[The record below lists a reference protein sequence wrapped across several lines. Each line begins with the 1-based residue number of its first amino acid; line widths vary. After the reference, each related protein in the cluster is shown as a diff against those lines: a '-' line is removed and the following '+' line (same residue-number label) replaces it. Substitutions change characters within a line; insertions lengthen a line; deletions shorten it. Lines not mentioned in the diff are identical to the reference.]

1 MMSLVIE
8 RLKPDEIEP
17 NAHQSDAYES
27 GANESCEYENGV
39 YEHGVYEHGAFEL
52 SSLAGWNQ
60 TADDWRRLVD
70 LSPEGCFKAVQ
81 EGRIVGSV
89 TTTPLGNRVAWIGMM
104 LVHPEFRRR
113 GIARALML
121 RAIELLRNRGFA
133 TIGLDA
139 TPLGKPLYEQLGFRT
154 AWGWSRW
161 RNELPSI
168 AGAGLSTRTAFGRG
182 DRLTD
187 ELLAIDRS
195 AVGFDRGEILRSLA
209 QASSVVISDE
219 GFAMLRPGRVA
230 SQLGPVVAKTATAA
244 RELIDR
250 IGVGSMRPGSVIWDV
265 PGNHPEAIAIAR
277 SLGFVPFRE
286 LDRMWLGDP
295 LPEGQ
300 PGWVHAIADPAIG

>member
-8 RLKPDEIEP
+8 RLEPHEIEP
-17 NAHQSDAYES
+17 GPHKFGPRKSS
-27 GANESCEYENGV
+27 PHKTGAFET
-39 YEHGVYEHGAFEL
+39 GAFEL

-60 TADDWRRLVD
+60 TPDDWRRLIE

-81 EGRIVGSV
+81 AGRIVGSV

-104 LVHPEFRRR
+104 LVHPDFRRR
-113 GIARALML
+113 GIARGLML
-121 RAIELLRNRGFA
+121 RAIELLRNQGFA

-139 TPLGKPLYEQLGFRT
+139 TPLGKPLYEQLGFRS

-161 RNELPSI
+161 RSELPSI
-168 AGAGLSTRTAFGRG
+168 AGAGLSEAPTVGLGTGLSDA
-182 DRLTD
+182 
-187 ELLAIDRS
+187 LLAIDRS

-209 QASSVVISDE
+209 LGSSVVVSDE